1 MVVENCLLDKGGG
14 RGPCPLATSCKIIF
28 CHGCFAGNLL
38 FRILQAIQNIFGPST
53 PRILTRALEKF

>member
-14 RGPCPLATSCKIIF
+14 GSHALSPLLVKSYFARDVSLEICF
-28 CHGCFAGNLL
+28 CV
-38 FRILQAIQNIFGPST
+38 ILQAIQNIFGPST